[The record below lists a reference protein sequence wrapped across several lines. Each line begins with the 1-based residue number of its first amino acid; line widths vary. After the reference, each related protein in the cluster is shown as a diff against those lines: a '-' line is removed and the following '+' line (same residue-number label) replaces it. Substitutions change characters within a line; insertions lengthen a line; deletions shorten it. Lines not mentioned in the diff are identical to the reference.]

1 MRSANV
7 DRFNHD
13 DDADGYDA
21 DVLDE
26 TDPIRAGYDEVLAWV
41 AAQVPAGCATVVD
54 LGSGTGNL
62 AARIV
67 EPRRLICVDVSPKM
81 SAIASAK
88 LAGCSFE
95 LVQADLLECFDS
107 LPNADAIV
115 STYAIH
121 HLTADEKRALFE
133 RYHERLADGGVAAF
147 GDLMFESRATEA
159 ALLAGYEQS
168 GRQALSE
175 SIRDE
180 FFWFVDEC
188 VEQLVDLG
196 FTVTQRRFSELSW
209 GIVARKP

>member
-1 MRSANV
+1 VRSANV